1 MNKIRMEVQNLRRG
15 MYVCELDRPWV
26 ETSFLFQGFRITS
39 DDEISQLESTC
50 EFVFVDVEKSA
61 ANVVPGGKAG
71 GGAGGAGSVR
81 IKPRRRARAAIQ
93 AACVARFED
102 EFPVA
107 KRIFHEAADTVAAMF
122 EDVRMGRA
130 VDAERVRKSVAAIT
144 DSIIRHPDALKL
156 LCAIRDQSNMAV
168 THALHVCILGVAFGR
183 HLGLP
188 TERLYTLGVGALLH
202 DVGEIR
208 ASEEVHDTGGACSDE
223 ERARHKRHTDYG
235 VEILK
240 KSKGIPETAV
250 SIARDHH
257 ERNNGT
263 GFPRQLDGDQI
274 GHFTKIVSIADVY
287 DSVTSGLENRPIIS
301 FSDALKC
308 MYDWRD
314 DLFDGDLVE
323 QFIQCLG
330 IYPVGS
336 VVLLKSGEIGIVVA
350 LDDKTR
356 LTPKIMLLR
365 DADGK
370 PYEPPRIINLAQFR
384 SEDNNRRYEVR
395 CVVQPEDYDID
406 VRRYILR
413 ELYADY
419 DPVTRTG
426 TA

>member
-1 MNKIRMEVQNLRRG
+1 MNKIRMEVQDLCRG

-39 DDEISQLESTC
+39 DEELSQLERTC
-50 EFVFVDVEKSA
+50 EYVFVDVEKSA
-61 ANVVPGGKAG
+61 ASVVPGGRGLARQAPAASAVK
-71 GGAGGAGSVR
+71 
-81 IKPRRRARAAIQ
+81 KPRRRVRPPCSAD
-93 AACVARFED
+93 FED

-107 KRIFHEAADTVAAMF
+107 KAIFQEAADTVHDMF
-122 EDVRMGRA
+122 EDVRMGRTI
-130 VDAERVRKSVAAIT
+130 DAGRVRDSVAAIA

-156 LCAIRDQSNMAV
+156 LCAIRDQNRMDVS
-168 THALHVCILGVAFGR
+168 HALHVCILSLALGR

-188 TERLYTLGVGALLH
+188 TERLYTLGVGGLLH

-208 ASEEVHDTGGACSDE
+208 VPEEIRAKGGVVSDE
-223 ERARHKRHTDYG
+223 ERDHLNRHTDYG

-250 SIARDHH
+250 AIARDHH
-257 ERNNGT
+257 ERNNGS
-263 GFPRQLDGDQI
+263 GFPRQLEGEEI
-274 GHFTKIVSIADVY
+274 GHFTKIVSIVDVY
-287 DSVTSGLENRPIIS
+287 DSVTSGLESKPVIS
-301 FSDALKC
+301 FTDALKS

-314 DLFDGDLVE
+314 DLFDGELVE

-336 VVLLKSGEIGIVVA
+336 VVSLKSGEIGIVIA
-350 LDDKTR
+350 LDEKTR

-365 DADGK
+365 DAEAK

-384 SEDNNRRYEVR
+384 GNDETHRYEVR
-395 CVVQPEDYDID
+395 CVVHPEDYDID

-413 ELYADY
+413 ELYADR
-419 DPVTRTG
+419 DPVTQTG